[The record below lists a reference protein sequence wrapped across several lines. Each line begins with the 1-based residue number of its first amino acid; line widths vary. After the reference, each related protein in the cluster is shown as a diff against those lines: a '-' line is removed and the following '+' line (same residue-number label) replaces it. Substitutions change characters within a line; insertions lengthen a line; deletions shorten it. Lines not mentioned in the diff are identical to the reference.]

1 MFAGLGSLASVGAV
15 LSILPVWLHRLQ
27 LDDREIRSLAGPRQD
42 GTPSSRMAGLFEM
55 AITGRGLMALAGL
68 FVFLAAFVGASQLKP
83 TARLPEVLA
92 GRSALVSDYDW
103 FAANIGPAVPMDADC
118 RMDPRK

>member
-1 MFAGLGSLASVGAV
+1 
-15 LSILPVWLHRLQ
+15 
-27 LDDREIRSLAGPRQD
+27 
-42 GTPSSRMAGLFEM
+42 M

-103 FAANIGPAVPMDADC
+103 FAANIGHAVPMEIVLTIPNERTRVADE
-118 RMDPRK
+118 DPEAPSRA